1 MDCGGGGVN
10 ILEGGMPNS
19 EDGSYVLIAG
29 CVTVGGGIE
38 AAVGGICTTSG

>member
-1 MDCGGGGVN
+1 MDGGGGGVN

-19 EDGSYVLIAG
+19 EDGSYVLIVG

-38 AAVGGICTTSG
+38 AAVGAICTTSG